1 MGIDPERDLRGA
13 RNQDGGYGS
22 VVGATSE
29 PEPTAMAAIVASDA
43 GAVDWLLE
51 AQRPDGSFGILAG
64 SVASD
69 DTALV
74 SLALPT
80 GETRERALDHVE
92 RVAGANDPTGP
103 GAPPY
108 GWPWTDGAHGWIEP
122 TSWGLLA
129 LVAGR
134 PSAVGRIN
142 DGLAVLRTQ
151 ECVGGGW
158 NYGTRVG
165 FGVRQAPFIQTT
177 AIGTLAARGL
187 DADLAAR
194 GLGVLERHW
203 TDESQGLLSVASAA
217 TVINLLGGRS
227 ASAARNAVQSTY
239 EETHDPDTVAACW
252 ALLAL
257 RGGDPSVGT

>member
-1 MGIDPERDLRGA
+1 
-13 RNQDGGYGS
+13 
-22 VVGATSE
+22 
-29 PEPTAMAAIVASDA
+29 MAAIAASDVA
-43 GAVDWLLE
+43 AVEWLLG
-51 AQRPDGSFGILAG
+51 AQRPDGSFGILVG

-74 SLALPT
+74 SLALPD
-80 GETRERALDHVE
+80 GQGRERALDHVE

-103 GAPPY
+103 GTPPY

-122 TSWGLLA
+122 TAWGLLA
-129 LVAGR
+129 LRAGR
-134 PSAVGRIN
+134 PSAVGRID

-165 FGVRQAPFIQTT
+165 FGVQQAPFVQTT

-187 DADLAAR
+187 DADLAGR
-194 GLGVLERHW
+194 GLAVLESGW
-203 TDESQGLLSVASAA
+203 TNESQGLLSVATAA
-217 TVINLLGGRS
+217 TVINALDGRS
-227 ASAARNAVQSTY
+227 AGAAQRAVSSTY
-239 EETHDPDTVAACW
+239 EATDDPDTVAACW

-257 RGGDPSVGT
+257 RGGDPSVGA